1 MIKIQY
7 VADLKG
13 ASRFATCNGC
23 GKSSKNDKQMVA
35 VRFEYGYSGALI
47 YLCDKCRRE
56 LYEKI

>member
-7 VADLKG
+7 VSDLKG
-13 ASRFATCNGC
+13 ASRFGTCNGC
-23 GKSSKNDKQMVA
+23 GKSSSEDKKMIQVQLLPGQ
-35 VRFEYGYSGALI
+35 YGCVL